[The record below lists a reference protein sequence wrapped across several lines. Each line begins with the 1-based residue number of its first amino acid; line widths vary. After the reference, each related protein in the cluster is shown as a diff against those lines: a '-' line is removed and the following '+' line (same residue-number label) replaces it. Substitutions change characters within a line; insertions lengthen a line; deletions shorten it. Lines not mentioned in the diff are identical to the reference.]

1 MSNTKLEYTHG
12 LDAESLKESIQY
24 HTEYTLA
31 KNQFTNTPFDRYMAL
46 ARSVRDRLVERW
58 LRTQDT
64 YYERDVK
71 RVYYLSM
78 EFLMGRSL
86 GNSLLGLGLTEEARN
101 ALHDLSSE
109 LETLREMEW
118 DAGLGNGGLGRL
130 AACFLDSAATLELPC
145 YGYGIRY
152 EFGIFNQQIRNGYQ
166 IENPDAW
173 LRYGYPWEIA
183 RPESIFPIHFYGRVI
198 QYKDRSGRIVNEWLD
213 TSEVMAM
220 AYDTPIPG
228 YGHNTVNTLRLW
240 SAKAARE
247 FDFDDFNQ
255 GDYIRA
261 VRHKSES
268 ETISKVLYPNDSRHS
283 GKELRLKQEY
293 FFASASL
300 QDIIRRYKKT
310 RQTFDDFPD
319 KVAIQLNDTHPA
331 IAIAELMRLL
341 VDIEGLDWEQAW
353 DITVRTF
360 GYTNHTVMPE
370 ALEKWS
376 VDLLGS
382 VLPRHLLIIY
392 EINHRF
398 LQSVRSRYPGDEG
411 RCARMSLVEEPG
423 PGSSEKYVRMAH
435 LAIVGSHSINGV
447 SALHSEI
454 LKRDI
459 FRDFVE
465 MTPERFNNKTNGI
478 TQRRWLRL
486 CNPRLS
492 QLISRQLGEGWV
504 IDLDSLKALVP
515 LANDPEFRHS
525 WRQVKHDN
533 KRDLAELIA
542 RETGVAINPE
552 SLIDCQ
558 IKRIHDYKRQLL
570 NVVHAVALYNEIR
583 ENPDGAFVPRT
594 ILFGGKAAPG
604 YERAK
609 LTIKLVNSIANVV
622 NNDPHTRDLLKVVF
636 VPNYSVT
643 LAEKIIPGAD
653 LSVQISTAGYEASGT
668 GNMKFALNGA
678 LTIGTLDGANIE
690 IRDEVG
696 EENIFIFGLTAE
708 QVAALRPHYDPREYY
723 YSDER
728 LRRALDMIGGGFF
741 SPLQRDLFTPI
752 VNFLLNE
759 GDPFMVLADFAAFW
773 ECQRH
778 VETAYGDVDKWT
790 RSSVLN
796 VAHIGKFSSDRTI
809 KEYAEDIWNAPP
821 VRIDM
826 PIRVE

>member
-1 MSNTKLEYTHG
+1 MSKLEYYHG
-12 LDAESLKESIQY
+12 LDAESLKWSIQE
-24 HTEYTLA
+24 HLEYTFV
-31 KNQFTNTPFDRYMAL
+31 KNRFTSTDLDRYLAL
-46 ARSVRDRLVERW
+46 ARTVRDRLVERW

-64 YYERDVK
+64 YYAQDVK

-86 GNSLLGLGLTEEARN
+86 GNSILGLGLTEEARQ
-101 ALHDLSSE
+101 ALHELSCD
-109 LETLREMEW
+109 LETLREIEW

-130 AACFLDSAATLELPC
+130 AACFLDSAATLQLPC

-166 IENPDAW
+166 VEHPDAW
-173 LRYGYPWEIA
+173 LRYGYPWEIP
-183 RPESIFPIHFYGRVI
+183 RPEAIFPVHFYGRVI

-213 TSEVMAM
+213 TSEIMAM

-228 YGHNTVNTLRLW
+228 FGHNTVNTLRLW
-240 SAKAARE
+240 SAKATRE
-247 FDFDDFNQ
+247 FDLDDFNQ

-300 QDIIRRYKKT
+300 QDVIRRYKKT
-310 RQTFDDFPD
+310 RTTFEEFPD

-341 VDIEGLDWEQAW
+341 VDIEGLEWEKAW

-376 VDLLGS
+376 VDLLRS

-398 LQSVRSRYPGDEG
+398 LETVRAHYPGDDA

-423 PGSSEKYVRMAH
+423 HGSSEKHVRMAH
-435 LAIVGSHSINGV
+435 LAIVGSHSVNGV
-447 SALHSEI
+447 SALHTEI

-465 MTPERFNNKTNGI
+465 MSPTQFNNKTNGI

-492 QLISRQLGEGWV
+492 GLIGERLGEGWV
-504 IDLDSLKALVP
+504 TDLDALKG
-515 LANDPEFRHS
+515 LAPIADDPEFRHS
-525 WRQVKHDN
+525 WRQVKHAN
-533 KRDLAELIA
+533 KRDLAQLIA
-542 RETGVAINPE
+542 HETGVSIDPE
-552 SLIDCQ
+552 SLVDCQ

-570 NVVHAVALYNEIR
+570 NAVHAVALYNEIR
-583 ENPDGAFVPRT
+583 ENPGQDFVPRT

-609 LTIKLVNSIANVV
+609 LTIKLINSIASVV
-622 NNDPHTRDLLKVVF
+622 NNDPHTRDQLKIVF

-690 IRDEVG
+690 IREEVG
-696 EENIFIFGLTAE
+696 DENIFIFGLTADE
-708 QVAALRPHYDPREYY
+708 VAALRPGYDPRSYY
-723 YSDER
+723 YADER
-728 LRRALDMIGGGFF
+728 LRRAVDMIGSGFF
-741 SPLQRDLFTPI
+741 SPLHRDLFAPI
-752 VNFLLNE
+752 ANFLLDE
-759 GDPFMVLADFAAFW
+759 GDPFMVLADFTSFW
-773 ECQRH
+773 ECQRR
-778 VETAYGDVDKWT
+778 VEATYREVDSWT
-790 RSSVLN
+790 RSSILN

-809 KEYAEDIWNAPP
+809 SEYAKDIWGVEP

-826 PIRVE
+826 AARDEA